1 MRIGYIQQSN
11 NYHASFKAGKTAF
24 YSDFDGTF
32 MPFNHNDV
40 CNDSRNFA
48 QKNDFN
54 SMHSPFIDFFTK
66 FKDKMNFIITT
77 GRSKNEYDYFIKNLE
92 KKELKVLKPETLITR
107 DGTNKYFYN
116 GSAFEQ
122 DAARNQ
128 IVKDKAG
135 FKYISAIKA
144 DLEKAL
150 ENSNPKIS
158 VITAPINKNRN
169 EYGSESLEQVLD
181 TVSSLAKEKYVSFA
195 KPEPVMLEI
204 AVAKQ
209 HNFSE
214 VVKTVKDF
222 FKQNQINASVEAE
235 ENNKYN
241 YLPVYHGYFK
251 TYEPA
256 NIILV
261 KPLIENEKISKLY
274 DVKNEVRKNIENK
287 TDDLVI
293 AAGDGSNDE
302 PMLNPL
308 NYLDLYG
315 IKVDKN
321 KPIEEILSDEKVTN
335 ALQEIPF
342 AAIICSKSSSLNH
355 IRKIGQILDSKG
367 IHKVFTNDNPRYNLL
382 NNIKQSMTSY
392 SEQNKSYKYSLGR
405 ELYCNLYV

>member
-32 MPFNHNDV
+32 MPFNHNEV
-40 CNDSRNFA
+40 CNDSVSFP
-48 QKNDFN
+48 KKYDFD
-54 SMHSPFIDFFTK
+54 SMHSPFIEFFTK
-66 FKDKMNFIITT
+66 FKNKMNFTITT

-92 KKELKVLKPETLITR
+92 NKNLKVLKPETLITR

-122 DAARNQ
+122 DMARNQ
-128 IVKDKAG
+128 TVKDKAG
-135 FKYISAIKA
+135 FKYIGAIKTELQNA
-144 DLEKAL
+144 LKTEIPDIKILE
-150 ENSNPKIS
+150 
-158 VITAPINKNRN
+158 APINKNRH
-169 EYGSESLEQVLD
+169 EYGTESMEEALSVFD
-181 TVSSLAKEKYVSFA
+181 ASAREKYISFA
-195 KPEPVMLEI
+195 KPEPLMLEI
-204 AVAKQ
+204 AVAKK

-222 FKQNQINASVEAE
+222 FKQNYINASVETE

-241 YLPVYHGYFK
+241 YLPVYHGYYK

-261 KPLIENEKISKLY
+261 KPIIENEKISKLY

-293 AAGDGSNDE
+293 AAGDGINDE

-315 IKVDKN
+315 IKIDKN
-321 KPIEEILSDEKVTN
+321 KPIEEILSDEKVTK
-335 ALQEIPF
+335 ALRELPF
-342 AAIICSKSSSLNH
+342 TAIICSNSSSLNH

-382 NNIKQSMTSY
+382 NNIKQSMSSY